1 MKDKCSIINIA
12 KYMLIGAAIGSVA
25 TMIVAS
31 NCNITKK
38 LKCATE
44 CVSDN
49 VSSLFK
55 ME

>member
-12 KYMLIGAAIGSVA
+12 KYMLIGATIGSIA
-25 TMIVAS
+25 TMVIAS
-31 NCNITKK
+31 NCNVTKK
-38 LKCATE
+38 LKCASD
-44 CVSDN
+44 CVSEN